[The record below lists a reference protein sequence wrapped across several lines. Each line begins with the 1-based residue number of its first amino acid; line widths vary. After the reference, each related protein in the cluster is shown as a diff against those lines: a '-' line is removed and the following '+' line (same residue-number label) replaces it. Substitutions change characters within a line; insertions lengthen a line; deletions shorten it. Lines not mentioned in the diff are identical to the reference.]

1 MGNEAK
7 DTWLPGVRI
16 SSDLRDRLERVA
28 ERSVASKLSDH
39 VRAALE
45 RYVKEEEAALQ
56 LRAPQQS

>member
-1 MGNEAK
+1 MSNGRK

-39 VRAALE
+39 IRAALE
-45 RYVKEEEAALQ
+45 RYVKEEEAAQ
-56 LRAPQQS
+56 KMRAPQQ